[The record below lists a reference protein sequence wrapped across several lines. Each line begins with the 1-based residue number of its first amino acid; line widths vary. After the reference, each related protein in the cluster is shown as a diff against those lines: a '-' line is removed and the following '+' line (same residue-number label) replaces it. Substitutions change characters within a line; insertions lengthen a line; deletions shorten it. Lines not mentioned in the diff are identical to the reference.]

1 MLFRIIELLNLYV
14 EILVPFTPYSRIRTL
29 LNTSICANACV
40 GITLPATTLAMTIAL
55 RMDENFMTY
64 LE

>member
-14 EILVPFTPYSRIRTL
+14 EILVPVAAYCSSR
-29 LNTSICANACV
+29 TSSTSNCANAWD